1 MAIFF
6 NDPAWNRYDAV
17 LNPGFQR
24 KITLRC
30 EVALMSNISPFIS
43 AAFDHCSTR
52 IFQWKNP
59 ASLRLRA
66 AKGLLN
72 LSRKENVSQTLSSST
87 SGLNPLPLRTAKCGF
102 NIINQL
108 VC

>member
-1 MAIFF
+1 MGIVLGFAASIFQLKNSASRRLNAAI
-6 NDPAWNRYDAV
+6 
-17 LNPGFQR
+17 
-24 KITLRC
+24 
-30 EVALMSNISPFIS
+30 ALLIF
-43 AAFDHCSTR
+43 STR

-87 SGLNPLPLRTAKCGF
+87 SGLNPLPL
-102 NIINQL
+102 
-108 VC
+108 

>member
-1 MAIFF
+1 M
-6 NDPAWNRYDAV
+6 D
-17 LNPGFQR
+17 NPFYALST
-24 KITLRC
+24 TLPVQNGTC
-30 EVALMSNISPFIS
+30 LS
-43 AAFDHCSTR
+43 R

-87 SGLNPLPLRTAKCGF
+87 SGLNPLPL
-102 NIINQL
+102 
-108 VC
+108 